1 MEKKE
6 FKVGEV
12 FDAGLV
18 RLKCVEGDTCDRCIF
33 EDYDSCSCT
42 DIIVGP
48 CGHVDRQDNKN
59 VIFLLKL
66 IRYVHQFQTTC
77 SIRHD
82 S

>member
-18 RLKCVEGDTCDRCIF
+18 RLKCVEGDICDRCIF

-48 CGHVDRQDNKN
+48 CGH
-59 VIFLLKL
+59 
-66 IRYVHQFQTTC
+66 QFQTTC

-82 S
+82 P

>member
-12 FDAGLV
+12 FTAGLV

-42 DIIVGP
+42 DIIIGP

-59 VIFLLKL
+59 VIFIKL
-66 IRYVHQFQTTC
+66 IKNVHQFQTTC

>member
-33 EDYDSCSCT
+33 EDYDSCSCI
-42 DIIVGP
+42 DIIIGP
-48 CGHVDRQDNKN
+48 CGHIDRQDNKN
-59 VIFLLKL
+59 VIFIKA
-66 IRYVHQFQTTC
+66 
-77 SIRHD
+77 D
-82 S
+82 

>member
-12 FDAGLV
+12 FAAGLV
-18 RLKCVEGDTCDRCIF
+18 RLKCV
-33 EDYDSCSCT
+33 
-42 DIIVGP
+42 DILI
-48 CGHVDRQDNKN
+48 DKITRML
-59 VIFLLKL
+59 FSLKL

>member
-12 FDAGLV
+12 FTAGLV
-18 RLKCVEGDTCDRCIF
+18 RLKCVEGDT
-33 EDYDSCSCT
+33 Y
-42 DIIVGP
+42 
-48 CGHVDRQDNKN
+48 VDMLIDKITRML
-59 VIFLLKL
+59 FLLKL
-66 IRYVHQFQTTC
+66 IKNVHQFQTTC

>member
-42 DIIVGP
+42 DIIIGP
-48 CGHVDRQDNKN
+48 CGHVDR
-59 VIFLLKL
+59 
-66 IRYVHQFQTTC
+66 
-77 SIRHD
+77 
-82 S
+82 

>member
-12 FDAGLV
+12 FTAGLV

-33 EDYDSCSCT
+33 ENYDSCSCT

-48 CGHVDRQDNKN
+48 CGCEKREDKKD
-59 VIFLLKL
+59 VIFIKA
-66 IRYVHQFQTTC
+66 
-77 SIRHD
+77 D
-82 S
+82 

>member
-1 MEKKE
+1 MEKKK

-33 EDYDSCSCT
+33 KDYDSCSCI

-59 VIFLLKL
+59 VIFIKA
-66 IRYVHQFQTTC
+66 
-77 SIRHD
+77 D
-82 S
+82 

>member
-18 RLKCVEGDTCDRCIF
+18 RLKCVEDNACDRCIF
-33 EDYDSCSCT
+33 EDCDSCSCI

-59 VIFLLKL
+59 VIFIKA
-66 IRYVHQFQTTC
+66 
-77 SIRHD
+77 D
-82 S
+82 